1 MAATIVNGIKLAANV
16 EQGMTGE
23 VSIRRASP
31 SGTSATGQHKFDSS
45 EQYTQ
50 VMGSD
55 YRLTRTISRSSKRQ
69 LSSSRRRTLRNAF
82 QHRMFHRALFVPDKV
97 EIHPHGKY
105 IWDVGFAY
113 LAVAVK

>member
-16 EQGMTGE
+16 EQGDTGE

-31 SGTSATGQHKFDSS
+31 SGTSATGHAKFDSS

-55 YRLTRTISRSSKRQ
+55 YRLIRTISRSSKRQ
-69 LSSSRRRTLRNAF
+69 LSSSRRRTLSNAF

-97 EIHPHGKY
+97 DNHPHGKY

-113 LAVAVK
+113 LAVAD

>member
-1 MAATIVNGIKLAANV
+1 MAATIVNGIKLAAYV

-50 VMGSD
+50 VMGGD
-55 YRLTRTISRSSKRQ
+55 DRLTRTISRSSKRQ
-69 LSSSRRRTLRNAF
+69 FPSSRRRTLRNAF

-105 IWDVGFAY
+105 VWDVGFAY